1 MLQLPEI
8 SLEKE
13 GPTKHYVSLKIA
25 EELDKIKVKVLKYE
39 WDYVA
44 VVAGL
49 PGSGKS
55 TFARGCAKHCDPN
68 FGIDNIVF
76 TADDFIN
83 FTANCPEYSAVV
95 YDECFEGMNSRVTLS
110 PDFQRIVNH
119 LQLIRKRHLF
129 IFLCLPNFFDLSKGI
144 AVFRTSHL
152 FVTYAT
158 EDGRRGR
165 VMAFSRDNKRKLY
178 VEGGKYMNYSAVKSN
193 FQTTFMK
200 NDDIVNAEEYETKKD
215 KILQARAVSLQSKSK
230 EKISPSDK
238 RMATVILSFK
248 KHKMKQVEMAKLFGI
263 PPTTLHDIIKR
274 YHEWGLLTETEVKS
288 LENDE

>member
-1 MLQLPEI
+1 MMELPQVALEEI
-8 SLEKE
+8 RERQW
-13 GPTKHYVSLKIA
+13 VSPKIA

-44 VVAGL
+44 VIAGL

-55 TFARGCAKHCDPN
+55 TFARGCAKYCDPN
-68 FGIDNIVF
+68 FKIDNIVF

-152 FVTYAT
+152 FVTYAND
-158 EDGRRGR
+158 DGQRGK
-165 VMAFSRDNKRKLY
+165 VLAFSRDNKRKLY
-178 VEGGKYMNYSAVKSN
+178 VEGGKFMNYAAVKSN
-193 FQTTFMK
+193 FQTKFMR
-200 NDDIVNAEEYETKKD
+200 NDDIVKSEDYETKKD
-215 KILQARAVSLQSKSK
+215 MVLQARAKQLA
-230 EKISPSDK
+230 EKTKVKMSVADK
-238 RMATVILSFK
+238 RLAQMILAAK
-248 KHKMKQVEMAKLFGI
+248 KSGKNKKEIAKEMRM
-263 PPTTLHDIIKR
+263 PYTTLIDMITR
-274 YHEWGLLTETEVKS
+274 YERAGLFTESE
-288 LENDE
+288 LNDDDNVTK